1 VEVPLAARSLHLP
14 TEPEMKG
21 AFGDMRLPHR
31 AIVRHDD
38 SMFGLSL
45 ARSTPSSIIAPTANS
60 PTQSTPH
67 LAPLAAM
74 AVMSGLAIRENL
86 QRSLHGDSRQ
96 DHRRDRDVV

>member
-1 VEVPLAARSLHLP
+1 
-14 TEPEMKG
+14 MNG

-38 SMFGLSL
+38 SMFG
-45 ARSTPSSIIAPTANS
+45 RSTPSSIIAPTANS